1 MQVVCLRF
9 EDFLRIFGILTL
21 TEGEEAVSGVKFCNG
36 KY

>member
-9 EDFLRIFGILTL
+9 EGFLRIFGILTVI
-21 TEGEEAVSGVKFCNG
+21 EGEEAVSGVTFCNV